1 MGNKIKHL
9 EMIQSLTTRMAQ
21 NSFMIKGWTLTL
33 VVAMFAF
40 APQTEWFFLPIVLL
54 PILIFACLDAYYLQ
68 LEKRYRNLYD
78 IVRNKEDTEID
89 FQLKISKDCKTKK
102 DGYGRCLFST
112 SILLYYLPIL
122 IVAIGIIVVLFAGVG
137 K

>member
-78 IVRNKEDTEID
+78 IVRNKEDDEID

-102 DGYGRCLFST
+102 DDFRSVRIFRQLKPE
-112 SILLYYLPIL
+112 IYL
-122 IVAIGIIVVLFAGVG
+122 
-137 K
+137 